1 MVDAM
6 EEQREWITTGEAARM
21 LGVRSI
27 NTVKR
32 LIRADRLTA
41 IRPGGHYRVARADVE
56 RLRRG
61 PSGDPREVDRA
72 ALAHWAES
80 HGVERLILF
89 GSAAR
94 GDMRRFSDV
103 DLAFVLE
110 PGHGIGLFEHVRMQ
124 DELADL
130 FGVPVDLGS
139 LRSLRP
145 SVRERVDLDGVTLYE
160 RR

>member
-1 MVDAM
+1 MDDG
-6 EEQREWITTGEAARM
+6 REWISTGEAARL

-32 LIRADRLTA
+32 LIREGRLTA
-41 IRPGGHYRVARADVE
+41 IRPGGHHRVRRADAE
-56 RLRRG
+56 RLVAG
-61 PSGDPREVDRA
+61 PSVDPRDPDRA
-72 ALAHWAES
+72 ALADWAER
-80 HGVERLILF
+80 HGVEELILF

-94 GDMRRFSDV
+94 GAMRRFSDV

-110 PGHGIGLFEHVRMQ
+110 PGRVIGLFEHVAMQ

-130 FGVPVDLGS
+130 FGAPVDLGS
-139 LRSLRP
+139 LSSLRP
-145 SVRERVDLDGVTLYE
+145 SARARLDAEGVRLYA

>member
-1 MVDAM
+1 
-6 EEQREWITTGEAARM
+6 M

-32 LIRADRLTA
+32 LIRANRLTA

-56 RLRRG
+56 RLRNG
-61 PSGDPREVDRA
+61 PINDPREVNRT
-72 ALAHWAES
+72 ALRRWAED
-80 HGVERLILF
+80 HRVDRLILF

-94 GDMRRFSDV
+94 GDMHRFSDV

-110 PGHGIGLFEHVRMQ
+110 SGHSIGLFEHVRMQ
-124 DELADL
+124 HELADL

-145 SVRERVDLDGVTLYE
+145 SIRERVDVDGVTLYE
-160 RR
+160 NG